1 MAGAQKRY
9 LRGQIWHWNDPLY
22 GEKKDGKYIEGFDG
36 TIRYSRYVLVVQ
48 DTDTIDTTAIVIPI
62 STTYREG
69 SVEFYINDDKASY
82 ARCGNITTVST
93 KTLDNYICTMVEDD
107 MSKIMTQLKYMLGF
121 GEKPNIEPVLTT
133 PETAPATQADSS
145 ASETETGRHKW
156 DKSAMQTF
164 IEDFDNHGVQY
175 ASLMYTLSEK
185 SARKYYSN
193 FKIKLAELQK

>member
-1 MAGAQKRY
+1 MAGVQKRY

-82 ARCGNITTVST
+82 ARITNVTTVST
-93 KTLDNYICTMVEDD
+93 KTLDNYICTMVDD
-107 MSKIMTQLKYMLGF
+107 DLNKIMAQMKYILGF

-133 PETAPATQADSS
+133 PTTQTTEKTTEQDD
-145 ASETETGRHKW
+145 ASVGRHKW